1 MEFTMLN
8 CSTIILCGR
17 IATVLFLVIC
27 TGLTGT
33 VLAAGARSD
42 KVVNSKNT
50 IGSYSESGQQA
61 RTGKEVITS
70 TEEAGKNEHR
80 LKRPAYRSAR
90 SIDASSALADFT
102 QLPAGFCGVV
112 ERIDPITFSSANNN
126 TADTLIPGTVAIPF
140 GKHGGS
146 FFTEVDVPGN
156 SGYVPPERN
165 IPEPAYYRISLLAN
179 DGNRYVI
186 TQQVLPGVQLGETI
200 RFNKDGSLERGDC
213 VMRESW
219 KINPNK

>member
-1 MEFTMLN
+1 MLN

-70 TEEAGKNEHR
+70 TEEAGKNERR
-80 LKRPAYRSAR
+80 LKRPAYHSTR

-102 QLPAGFCGVV
+102 QLPAGFCGIV
-112 ERIDPITFSSANNN
+112 EHIAPVMLNSANGGN
-126 TADTLIPGTVAIPF
+126 TDAFISGIVAIPL
-140 GKHGGS
+140 GGHGGS

-156 SGYVPPERN
+156 SGYVPSERN
-165 IPEPAYYRISLLAN
+165 ITKPVYYRISLLAN

-186 TQQVLPGVQLGETI
+186 TQQVPPGFQPGETI
-200 RFNKDGSLERGDC
+200 RFNDDGFLEKAGC
-213 VMRESW
+213 VMRQ
-219 KINPNK
+219 PDPHQPD

>member
-1 MEFTMLN
+1 MLN
-8 CSTIILCGR
+8 RPTIILCGR

-42 KVVNSKNT
+42 KVVNSRNT
-50 IGSYSESGQQA
+50 TGSYSESGQQA
-61 RTGKEVITS
+61 RIGKEVITS
-70 TEEAGKNEHR
+70 TEEAGKNERR
-80 LKRPAYRSAR
+80 LKRPAYRSTR

-102 QLPAGFCGVV
+102 QLSADFCGVV
-112 ERIDPITFSSANNN
+112 ERIDPITLNSANND
-126 TADTLIPGTVAIPF
+126 TTDTLIPGTVAIPF
-140 GKHGGS
+140 GKHGWR

-186 TQQVLPGVQLGETI
+186 TRQVLPGFRLGETI
-200 RFNKDGSLERGDC
+200 RFNKDGSLERGNC
-213 VMRESW
+213 VVRESGE
-219 KINPNK
+219 IRLNE